1 MDTLIFEQAKQYFL
15 QRLERE
21 LSPNLLYNGIT
32 HMRADV
38 VPAVEMFA
46 SIEGVQQVIRL
57 THYGH

>member
-21 LSPNLLYNGIT
+21 LSPNLLYHGIT
-32 HMRADV
+32 HTRDDI

-46 SIEGVQQVIRL
+46 SMEGVQVIHF
-57 THYGH
+57 TNYGR